1 MGYNMKDSLKRLV
14 IKRGS
19 LLAALL
25 MFVTVPIPGWE
36 GNPTG
41 FQLSHHHAKK
51 YIAFNSESIEA
62 NTNLAVINKD
72 SSRDSDR
79 LNDLRRRY
87 EDHESKLYILLDD
100 DDNFK
105 SDLKRKI
112 WERHDDKFKKD
123 IERFEE
129 RMRGYESSFN
139 EQRMIATRDP

>member
-1 MGYNMKDSLKRLV
+1 MKESLKRLG

-25 MFVTVPIPGWE
+25 MFATVPIPGWE

-41 FQLSHHHAKK
+41 LQLAHEHSKR
-51 YIAFNSESIEA
+51 YIVFNSESIEA

-87 EDHESKLYILLDD
+87 DQHERDLYILLDD
-100 DDNFK
+100 DENFK

-112 WERHDDKFKKD
+112 WERRDDKFNRD
-123 IERFEE
+123 IEKLEE
-129 RMRGYESSFN
+129 KIRGYESSFN
-139 EQRMIATRDP
+139 AQLMIATRDR